1 MKKEDLLKYKKYLLS
16 FSKEELRQRD
26 LYLKKLATGI
36 IQGPMTNYPSIDKTW
51 LQFMDDEQI
60 LKDVPVKNVYQ
71 ELYDNNKDHLDQIAL
86 LYFGA
91 KITFRD
97 FFNNIEATQKALI
110 ANGVKKGDFVTISSA
125 LNPET
130 LYTFYALAKIGA
142 VANFMSPFF
151 DKDGGMID
159 RIADC
164 NSKLAIVMDQFMPD
178 LEETLNKSIIEKIV
192 VLPTLNSSP
201 IGFIKNTYIAKKSK
215 NEIKWNKFIK
225 EGKNVEVSNEIPFES
240 QMPLAMVYSS
250 GSTGASNAILLTH
263 DSFENSVHAYP
274 RCGVEI
280 QRAKVYYQVIPPWF
294 STGISTSAH
303 LPLTYGGTLYMDPR
317 FERKVFVH
325 NNLKLNPAGT
335 IAAISLYQG
344 FLEPKLLTKG
354 NLSNLEIAF
363 QGGEKTELEDIE
375 NIEKV
380 FKEYNCNNRLL
391 VGYGQ
396 CECGAGICTQTKN
409 TPKDVTVGIP
419 IPGVKIGIFDE
430 NRNELPFNTRGEV
443 LVSTPCS
450 MKGYYKNPVA
460 TSEYFY
466 YDDAGEKWNCT
477 GDIGIIQNNGELEVL
492 GRANDYSIIKGCKVY
507 NFDIENAIRKTGFI
521 QNCDVFTDNDG
532 ELVAHIILKDLSQTN
547 YSDLIVAIQES
558 IYNEL
563 NEYDYVP
570 EIFKFRDS
578 FPAAKSGKRD
588 TKAMKQEKTGFIKNN
603 KTYLLQNKK
612 LVRK

>member
-26 LYLKKLATGI
+26 LYLKKLATGN

-60 LKDVPVKNVYQ
+60 LKDVPIKNVYQ

-250 GSTGASNAILLTH
+250 GSTGASKAILLTH

>member
-1 MKKEDLLKYKKYLLS
+1 MKKEDLLKYKEYLLS

-26 LYLKKLATGI
+26 LYLKKLATGT

-60 LKDVPVKNVYQ
+60 LKDVPIKNVYQ

-250 GSTGASNAILLTH
+250 GSTGASKAILLTH

-280 QRAKVYYQVIPPWF
+280 QRAKIYYQVIPPWF